1 MISIIIA
8 VIVALVILLIIVAA
22 NKPDAFRIERQIT
35 INAAPEKIFSI
46 INDFHKWTLWSPWE
60 KMDPDMSRTYSG
72 CDAGVG
78 SIYEWSGNKKVGQ
91 GRMELVEAEAF
102 TRIFILLEF
111 IKPFAAKNTAE
122 FVLQAQGENTKVT
135 WAMEGKHQFISKVMC
150 TFMNMDKMVG
160 KDFEEGLRNLQRIA
174 TE

>member
-72 CDAGVG
+72 SDAGVG

-91 GRMELVEAEAF
+91 GRMQLVEAEAF